1 MEMLTKQWQSEKL
14 RKTEKHCPTLEK
26 REMHYQMRFFFQYGC
41 PTNVFFPHIGI
52 DKGGSHTCTHT
63 HKNPRKKRKKITE
76 YSFILHSV

>member
-63 HKNPRKKRKKITE
+63 NPRKKRKKITE